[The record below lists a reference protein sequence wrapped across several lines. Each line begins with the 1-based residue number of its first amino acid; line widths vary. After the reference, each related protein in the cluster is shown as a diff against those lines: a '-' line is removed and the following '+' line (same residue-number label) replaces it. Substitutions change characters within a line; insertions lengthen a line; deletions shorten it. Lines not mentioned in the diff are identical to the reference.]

1 MSKKPNEP
9 NEPKHPKKPKTPK
22 EIAIPLSERPTL
34 TVNEFCGLVGIGR
47 STVYKAADAGD
58 LKLSK
63 YGKRTFIKRE
73 EMLRFVGK
81 M

>member
-1 MSKKPNEP
+1 MSKKP

-22 EIAIPLSERPTL
+22 DIAIPLSERLTL
-34 TVNEFCGLVGIGR
+34 TVNEFCSLVGLGR
-47 STVYKAADAGD
+47 STVYKAIKDRD

-63 YGKRTFIKRE
+63 YGKRSFIKRE